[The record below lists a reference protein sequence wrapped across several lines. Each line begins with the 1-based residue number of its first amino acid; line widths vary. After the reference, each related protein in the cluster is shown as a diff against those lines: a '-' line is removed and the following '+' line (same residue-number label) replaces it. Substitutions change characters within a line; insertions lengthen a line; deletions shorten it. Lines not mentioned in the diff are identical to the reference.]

1 MEKYISLA
9 LQKLLLVVVMLLLIE
24 SQGKLCL
31 IDSGNPESF
40 GTTTYPGADRKKVA
54 DYIKSIG
61 GTHLDCI
68 IGTHAHSDHI
78 GGIPQIVNEG
88 LVDSNT
94 KYYY

>member
-40 GTTTYPGADRKKVA
+40 GTTTYPGADGKKVA

-68 IGTHAHSDHI
+68 IGTHGDI
-78 GGIPQIVNEG
+78 
-88 LVDSNT
+88 DSCIWISVSVE
-94 KYYY
+94 